1 MWKATQQIV
10 LSLMNATQKVNIF
23 KTTKKIALKMS
34 EPIFS
39 VYWEQRKSDTETNL
53 KLTFSPQPKAV
64 LIYIYIYILLSDLI
78 SVNSSL
84 SIIE

>member
-1 MWKATQQIV
+1 
-10 LSLMNATQKVNIF
+10 
-23 KTTKKIALKMS
+23 MS

-39 VYWEQRKSDTETNL
+39 AYGEQRKSDTETNL

-64 LIYIYIYILLSDLI
+64 LIYIYILLSDLI